1 MKVAPF
7 RSPVM
12 ADDEHIYPF
21 SSATA
26 IVHHECR
33 EDGDPPL
40 ARVSANHRCPCIV
53 FSLYGGKFMTDASG
67 AGEGQKEGGLDRVVC
82 YISFGSMHIQTL
94 AAQLNSADGSFRISD
109 EFVFGL
115 NSKQLQMVEG
125 PHLRIQCFKL
135 AKDQPSSTASF
146 DVPVE
151 QAKKTLI
158 GCVEVDIRR
167 LVCSPTPEVDKVVGG
182 VDWGADGM
190 ITGYL
195 RDAGKKNEDIF
206 HRDGMG
212 QLHRAR
218 LFFRCKSKPAGQDGD
233 CAHVLSSDMW
243 APPALPDMLNDVA
256 SAGTRARD
264 RTGANDARDVCIAVM
279 AASNGADGRS
289 MSHGCN
295 KAKGTKDSMQVS
307 AADRT
312 NERVSEEH
320 SEDTESVSSTESD
333 SVQTVSAD
341 IEGVLGVGGGWG
353 QEHWRERL
361 DKTMDSLAVSAAV
374 IALVVLDVVLAV
386 VYDLSSSTQTTL
398 HATAEF
404 KVGRFGADSL
414 MIRTPPPRP
423 PTHTLTHS
431 HTYTHTHT
439 FSRSLLLNPSGEL
452 SAGRSDVSAHSA
464 RSDSRRLPLRAY
476 TASGRQTAALLP
488 WRLEHSRSHRRCHVG
503 AHSARARSWCV
514 HACAHAGSGV
524 SSRETDELSGGK
536 TATTSVRVASRIA
549 MGLHLLPVLVNA
561 LVHILAHVCRCIHTL
576 ARSLAHA
583 GLRLL
588 RVLVNLRKARR
599 FDVKVK
605 GRLRSLVSQ
614 NRRR

>member
-1 MKVAPF
+1 MAPTTVRRSRQWGRATPRSPHLPARRTRSVSVGRGTCPSSDQDELVFQDWHGPLKVAPF

-195 RDAGKKNEDIF
+195 RDSGKKNEDIF

-243 APPALPDMLNDVA
+243 APPALPDILNDVA

-320 SEDTESVSSTESD
+320 SEDTESVSSTDSD
-333 SVQTVSAD
+333 SVQTASAD

-439 FSRSLLLNPSGEL
+439 HTRSLAL
-452 SAGRSDVSAHSA
+452 SCSI
-464 RSDSRRLPLRAY
+464 L
-476 TASGRQTAALLP
+476 Q
-488 WRLEHSRSHRRCHVG
+488 
-503 AHSARARSWCV
+503 
-514 HACAHAGSGV
+514 V
-524 SSRETDELSGGK
+524 SSAQGAPMSVRIVQGLILAGFLCELTLRLVAKRRRFFRG
-536 TATTSVRVASRIA
+536 AWNILDLIVVVTSVRTQ
-549 MGLHLLPVLVNA
+549 HVLA
-561 LVHILAHVCRCIHTL
+561 LVVLMRARTHHTHIHTHTQTHTHTHTHTGGHIW
-576 ARSLAHA
+576 APAVA
-583 GLRLL
+583 G
-588 RVLVNLRKARR
+588 ARR
-599 FDVKVK
+599 
-605 GRLRSLVSQ
+605 
-614 NRRR
+614 